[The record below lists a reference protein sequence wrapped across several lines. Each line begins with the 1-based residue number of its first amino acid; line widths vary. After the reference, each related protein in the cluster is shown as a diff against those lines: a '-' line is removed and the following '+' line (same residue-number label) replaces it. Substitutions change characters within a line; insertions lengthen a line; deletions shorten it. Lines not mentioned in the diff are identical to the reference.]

1 MYSIGTPSTS
11 DENLFE
17 DVKGQTDDSKPI
29 GISREVPLRDDAPLK
44 ILRQG
49 KNDKDLHGDLTDISI
64 SGQLEAAA
72 EVTKLD
78 KSLQRLEG
86 TGDIVESAKFLDS
99 IESPPEIPNVNRND
113 SFAVTSY
120 SMSSG
125 AGDSAFQP
133 ESNERVNQNKE
144 HELKQATGQLNSA
157 TDLDRCNLD
166 LSQGSVQSLCGASE
180 KLRIALQHLKS
191 QLTALR

>member
-29 GISREVPLRDDAPLK
+29 GISREEPLRDDAPLK

-78 KSLQRLEG
+78 KSLERLEG
-86 TGDIVESAKFLDS
+86 TGDIVESAKFLNS

-144 HELKQATGQLNSA
+144 LELKQATGDSA

>member
-49 KNDKDLHGDLTDISI
+49 KSDKDLHGDLTDISI

-78 KSLQRLEG
+78 KSLERLEG

-144 HELKQATGQLNSA
+144 LELKQATGDSA

>member
-78 KSLQRLEG
+78 KSLERLEG
-86 TGDIVESAKFLDS
+86 TGDIVESAKFLNS

-133 ESNERVNQNKE
+133 ETNERVNQNKE
-144 HELKQATGQLNSA
+144 LELKQATGDSA